1 MKYIKPP
8 EFADVKEFTAYYKR
22 VESEI
27 TELLTKDPSAKSAA
41 ELNKKLQQALNAAVS
56 YLTKINKDYTQK
68 DMPKA
73 FTEGQQELTKSPA
86 MTKAEASEMLQRQGF
101 RYSKKAFSSDCY
113 IELQSATKAATD
125 GLQGRVNGIIKYLHK
140 NGQDSVYNVQQ
151 AILNDLQTNGLLTV
165 NYKNGAKQPISAY
178 AAMAARSARIE
189 TVNIGAIGRAL
200 ENGTDLVKMSTMP
213 QCCKFCGAYQ
223 DKVYSISGKDKR
235 FPALFKTVLIRGYAL
250 PHPNCRH
257 QFIPYYEDIE
267 DPEDVKDMIQKSR
280 IKYEKDGSLADV
292 RTAKDIEGYRNWQ
305 AGNRQLN
312 AEARAYSS
320 YLEYCKTNGIEP
332 RYKTIGGFRRAR
344 RAEKG
349 TTAYENSHFYKKL
362 FEKVAINEKDDII
375 KVAGA
380 KNNPDEQLHGE
391 LRYPA
396 IRKDKYD
403 VERIAKNT
411 GRTVEEIQYVKN
423 YLFMDKHDLG
433 NGKIDYF
440 APDDEIAKSWDRLR
454 AGEDIRPHDLTLIN
468 HELEERRLVQSGLTQ
483 SQAHDLAN
491 KKYNYQKEVYNAKNK
506 KS

>member
-1 MKYIKPP
+1 
-8 EFADVKEFTAYYKR
+8 
-22 VESEI
+22 
-27 TELLTKDPSAKSAA
+27 
-41 ELNKKLQQALNAAVS
+41 
-56 YLTKINKDYTQK
+56 
-68 DMPKA
+68 
-73 FTEGQQELTKSPA
+73 
-86 MTKAEASEMLQRQGF
+86 
-101 RYSKKAFSSDCY
+101 
-113 IELQSATKAATD
+113 
-125 GLQGRVNGIIKYLHK
+125 
-140 NGQDSVYNVQQ
+140 
-151 AILNDLQTNGLLTV
+151 
-165 NYKNGAKQPISAY
+165 
-178 AAMAARSARIE
+178 
-189 TVNIGAIGRAL
+189 
-200 ENGTDLVKMSTMP
+200 
-213 QCCKFCGAYQ
+213 
-223 DKVYSISGKDKR
+223 
-235 FPALFKTVLIRGYAL
+235 
-250 PHPNCRH
+250 
-257 QFIPYYEDIE
+257 
-267 DPEDVKDMIQKSR
+267 
-280 IKYEKDGSLADV
+280 V
-292 RTAKDIEGYRNWQ
+292 RTAKDIEGYRDWQ

-312 AEARAYSS
+312 AEAKAYSA
-320 YLEYCKTNGIEP
+320 YLEYCKANGIEP
-332 RYKTIGGFRRAR
+332 RYKTLGGFRRAYR
-344 RAEKG
+344 EKQG

-423 YLFMDKHDLG
+423 YLFMDKHDFG